1 MHCVIFSVD
10 TEIDWRAYMQEVE
23 GVINGT
29 FDYTKLKG
37 DTGPLV
43 YVINNLLIQFIGYLH
58 YKNSS
63 TCLPH
68 IVESDVS
75 FPNLFYN

>member
-1 MHCVIFSVD
+1 MKFVLQFLGQIQETACSRWNIYELCVIISTD

-29 FDYTKLKG
+29 FDYTKLEG

-43 YVINNLLIQFIGYLH
+43 YVNHMLNETY
-58 YKNSS
+58 
-63 TCLPH
+63 
-68 IVESDVS
+68 
-75 FPNLFYN
+75 